1 MTTFDEEMRGLR
13 ALATDAREAI
23 DRLDEGLAAF
33 ETRYGQALTA
43 LATLTGAPLVP
54 ATPAARPAHGPP
66 PMAPTPPPLPPPR
79 APAPLPERDPWRP
92 ERARTAEELQAL
104 AETIHADIKAHPWS
118 SAAEI
123 AHRLNVPVK
132 ELQIPMF
139 LLRGMTPRRKPSGEP
154 ERIQIRGEK
163 QAARYAVVGERT
175 KPSR

>member
-1 MTTFDEEMRGLR
+1 
-13 ALATDAREAI
+13 
-23 DRLDEGLAAF
+23 
-33 ETRYGQALTA
+33 
-43 LATLTGAPLVP
+43 
-54 ATPAARPAHGPP
+54 
-66 PMAPTPPPLPPPR
+66 MAPTPPPLPPPR

-104 AETIHADIKAHPWS
+104 AETIFRDITAHPWS

-163 QAARYAVVGERT
+163 QAARYAVVGA
-175 KPSR
+175 KPPR

>member
-1 MTTFDEEMRGLR
+1 MRLRPTRARQSRGWTRARCVRDTLR
-13 ALATDAREAI
+13 AGADSARDADGRAPGSGHHGGTTCA
-23 DRLDEGLAAF
+23 RTAAND
-33 ETRYGQALTA
+33 ADPAAPAPTA
-43 LATLTGAPLVP
+43 CACA
-54 ATPAARPAHGPP
+54 AARPRPD
-66 PMAPTPPPLPPPR
+66 
-79 APAPLPERDPWRP
+79 RDPWRP

-104 AETIHADIKAHPWS
+104 ADTIHRDIAAHLWS

-163 QAARYAVVGERT
+163 QAARYAVVGA
-175 KPSR
+175 KPPR